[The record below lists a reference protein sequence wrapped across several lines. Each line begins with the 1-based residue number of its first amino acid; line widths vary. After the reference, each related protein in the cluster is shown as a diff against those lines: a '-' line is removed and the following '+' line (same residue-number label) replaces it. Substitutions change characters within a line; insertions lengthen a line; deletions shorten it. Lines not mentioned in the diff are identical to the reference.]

1 MSQKDTEDKFK
12 STFRSTSTESG
23 DLTKFETTPRNI
35 KTQSSFYTPANK
47 KNPSNNMKDKPKANS
62 PKIQSPYQKKYNY
75 TKREGL
81 RCFCLKCRK
90 NHLQVN
96 EKRNQRFQPNEG
108 NSKYNRSNNKSVI
121 NDKRGKLIKKFE
133 NIQKR
138 DYSSKSANKKI
149 CTCKKRFQM
158 TSSAKINSNY
168 SLNNSLNQSKDVIKI
183 LIPIQPNEIDN
194 NYRLEILGTSSE
206 KTKNNKDKKEHP
218 IENIEN
224 NKQNKEIIKKVG
236 NYNKIQLDPFASKI
250 RSKIIKIN
258 NNEENEESENSE
270 YDVLEKIEK
279 YDELKYKTLVNEKI
293 EIEIQENRNNPIKR
307 EKYIFIKK
315 NIKDKGEMKNSI
327 QEDETRNQEEY
338 EEEENE
344 EENSDEIEEE
354 NNEEIKRKK
363 IKVYNMNDNKNLD
376 TTEEQ
381 DSDSIIIFIGSSVK
395 SQKNDETSNY
405 NTNNI
410 ENVNEYQEIGPKNSI
425 RKI

>member
-23 DLTKFETTPRNI
+23 DLTKFETTPRNV

-62 PKIQSPYQKKYNY
+62 PKILSPYQKKFNY

-90 NHLQVN
+90 NHLQVD
-96 EKRNQRFQPNEG
+96 EKRNQRFQRNEG
-108 NSKYNRSNNKSVI
+108 NSKYNLSNNKSVI

-158 TSSAKINSNY
+158 TSSARINSNY

-206 KTKNNKDKKEHP
+206 KAKNKKDKKEET
-218 IENIEN
+218 IENIKN
-224 NKQNKEIIKKVG
+224 VG

-258 NNEENEESENSE
+258 NNEENEESDNSE

-327 QEDETRNQEEY
+327 QEEETRNKEEY

-344 EENSDEIEEE
+344 EENSDEIEED
-354 NNEEIKRKK
+354 NNEEIKQKK

-381 DSDSIIIFIGSSVK
+381 YSDSIIIFIGSSVK